1 MMSVMVS
8 MVIRVTSIT
17 EAMIMMLIPMLM
29 RNDVFKLFAIDVTNI
44 VMFLWH
50 VGNSKDIFVPL
61 YDLKQVAHYEFRKSQ
76 SRAVEILV

>member
-1 MMSVMVS
+1 MMMMMMMMMMSVMVS

-44 VMFLWH
+44 VMFFGTLATLRTSSCH
-50 VGNSKDIFVPL
+50 CMI
-61 YDLKQVAHYEFRKSQ
+61 
-76 SRAVEILV
+76 